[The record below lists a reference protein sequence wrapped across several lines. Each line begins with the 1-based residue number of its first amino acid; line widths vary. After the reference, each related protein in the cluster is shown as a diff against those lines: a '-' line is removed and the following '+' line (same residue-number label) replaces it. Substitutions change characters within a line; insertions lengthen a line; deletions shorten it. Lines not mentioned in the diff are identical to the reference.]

1 MTINTEQ
8 FAAAN
13 KATVDSLLSVANTAL
28 ASAERIAA
36 LNLNTARAS
45 LEDTVAGVQS
55 VMSAKDPQA
64 AMAAQ
69 KDLAQ
74 PALEKAV
81 AYSRSMVEITTQ
93 TQQEL
98 AKMVEAQFSEFQKNV
113 ANMVEMAGKS
123 APAGSESAVAAIQN
137 AIAAAN
143 KATVDSL
150 LSVAN
155 TALASAERIAALNL
169 NAARATLEDAASGV
183 KSVLSAK
190 DPKEALAVQSS
201 LAQPAVEKAVAYSRS
216 VYEITQQ
223 TQQELAK
230 MVEAQFG
237 DFQKSMATMVET
249 ASKSAPAG
257 SEGAVAAIKSAIA
270 AANSAFGN
278 MNTVAKQFSDAAQAN
293 IASMTKNVK

>member
-1 MTINTEQ
+1 MSINPEQ

-36 LNLNTARAS
+36 LNLNTARAA
-45 LEDTVAGVQS
+45 LEDTVSGVQT
-55 VMSAKDPQA
+55 VMA
-64 AMAAQ
+64 
-69 KDLAQ
+69 
-74 PALEKAV
+74 
-81 AYSRSMVEITTQ
+81 
-93 TQQEL
+93 
-98 AKMVEAQFSEFQKNV
+98 
-113 ANMVEMAGKS
+113 
-123 APAGSESAVAAIQN
+123 
-137 AIAAAN
+137 
-143 KATVDSL
+143 
-150 LSVAN
+150 
-155 TALASAERIAALNL
+155 
-169 NAARATLEDAASGV
+169 
-183 KSVLSAK
+183 AK
-190 DPKEALAVQSS
+190 DPKEALAAQSS
-201 LAQPAVEKAVAYSRS
+201 LAKPAVEKAVAYSRS
-216 VYEITQQ
+216 VYEITSE

-293 IASMTKNVK
+293 IALMTKNVK